1 VVTKDIEPYT
11 VVGGNPTKPIK
22 QRFSEGIIAGL
33 CETRWW
39 DRGGA
44 TISDSLVLIAEIA
57 EKRNR

>member
-1 VVTKDIEPYT
+1 MVTKDIEPYT

-39 DRGGA
+39 DRGVA
-44 TISDSLVLIAEIA
+44 TISDS
-57 EKRNR
+57 RRPHP